1 LHIEGIKIEMLKRI
15 IAVILVVLSFSLQSC
30 VSTGAGLKSYVD
42 AYSGYE
48 FAYPNGWVEI
58 KIPDGPDVVL
68 HDFVDPSE
76 NVSVII
82 GDVPDGKTLAEL
94 GTPSEVG
101 QRLAQRA
108 ISSEDGTRKAELIS
122 ATSQERGD
130 NTYYLL
136 EYVVQLPEQTR
147 HNLASVVVNRGQ
159 LFTLNVSTKESRW
172 QRLSNQFKQVAASFS
187 VY

>member
-1 LHIEGIKIEMLKRI
+1 MLKRI
-15 IAVILVVLSFSLQSC
+15 ITVFLVVLSFSLQSC

-42 AYSGYE
+42 AYNGYE
-48 FAYPNGWVEI
+48 FAYPNGWVEV
-58 KIPDGPDVVL
+58 KVPNGPDIVL

-82 GDVPDGKTLAEL
+82 GEVPDGKTLQDL

-108 ISSEDGTRKAELIS
+108 ISSDDGTRKAELIG
-122 ATSQERGD
+122 ATSQERAD
-130 NTYYLL
+130 NVYYLL
-136 EYVVQLPEQTR
+136 EYLVQLPNQTR
-147 HNLASVVVNRGQ
+147 HNLASVVVQRGQ
-159 LFTLNVSTKESRW
+159 LFTLNVSTTEKRW
-172 QRLSNQFKQVAASFS
+172 ERLSNQFKQVVSSFS

>member
-1 LHIEGIKIEMLKRI
+1 MLKRI
-15 IAVILVVLSFSLQSC
+15 AALVLIILSLSLQSC
-30 VSTGAGLKSYVD
+30 VSATAGLKSYVNS
-42 AYSGYE
+42 YKGYE
-48 FAYPNGWVEI
+48 FAYPNGWIEI
-58 KIPDGPDVVL
+58 KVPDGPDVVF

-82 GDVPDGKTLAEL
+82 GEVPEGKTLRDL
-94 GTPSEVG
+94 GTPTEVG

-108 ISSEDGTRKAELIS
+108 ISTQDNTRKAELVS
-122 ATSQERGD
+122 AESREDDQ

-147 HNLASVVVNRGQ
+147 HNLASVVVRRGK
-159 LFTLNVSTKESRW
+159 LFTFNVSVTENQWEKLAEKF
-172 QRLSNQFKQVAASFS
+172 RLIVNSFS

>member
-1 LHIEGIKIEMLKRI
+1 MLKRI
-15 IAVILVVLSFSLQSC
+15 VAIVLVILSFSLQSC
-30 VSTGAGLKSYVD
+30 VSAGAGLKSYID
-42 AYSGYE
+42 AYNGYE

-58 KIPDGPDVVL
+58 KVPGGPDVVL

-101 QRLAQRA
+101 QKLAQRA
-108 ISSEDGTRKAELIS
+108 ISSDDGTRKAELIS
-122 ATSQERGD
+122 ATSQEHGE

-136 EYVVQLPEQTR
+136 EYMVQLPEQTR
-147 HNLASVVVNRGQ
+147 HNLASVVVRRGQ
-159 LFTLNVSTKESRW
+159 LFTLNISTTEQRW
-172 QRLSNQFKQVAASFS
+172 QRLSDQFKQVANSFS